1 MRAALARHRVAAV
14 AEVPID
20 AVKKVEVDGAV
31 ICLAHAEDGNFY
43 ALDDVCSHEDYSL
56 SEGELWGLEI
66 ECPQHGS
73 RFDLQTG
80 KPHALPAVTPV
91 ATYPVTVEGRD
102 VYVDL

>member
-1 MRAALARHRVAAV
+1 LARHRVAAV
-14 AEVPID
+14 TEVPID

-43 ALDDVCSHEDYSL
+43 ALDDVCSHEDFSL
-56 SEGELWGLEI
+56 SQGELWELTI

-73 RFDLQTG
+73 RFDLRTG
-80 KPHALPAVTPV
+80 RPSALPAVEPV
-91 ATYPVTVEGRD
+91 ATYTVSVEGDD